1 MKAQRLLRSSL
12 MIGALLP
19 VGLIGACTGQVG
31 NGAGAGDQTQAGGS
45 GGQGPGGGGSPTG
58 SSGSGNGGSSSG
70 AGSAS
75 ASGSTSGTVSH
86 APTPAIPV
94 GANAA
99 LVAESAGVLPMRA
112 LTYKEYANMLSDLL
126 GNTTDPTAGW
136 SPAQEDTTYFVAPT
150 SYAEAILDGMNTAA
164 NTVVDAALAGG
175 KISIPCT
182 NPATSAAETSCVQSF
197 ITTFGLQA
205 YRRPVAA
212 AEMTDLTALFTK
224 VRGLGL
230 SFTDS
235 VAAVVKG
242 MIQSPNFLYHWEIGP
257 TEPTVG
263 TDGLVPLTQWQIA
276 SRLASTLWQSMPDTT
291 LLQAAQ
297 AGNLGT
303 ADQVAA
309 QVQRLLADT
318 TGHAANALYDFH
330 FQMLFSV
337 GTHDLGDLTAFGKTS
352 PIFTAAVQSSVTQEF
367 TQFLSSVY
375 STGDGTLNTLLT
387 ATYSYIN
394 QDLAPIYGVTS
405 GVPATGFAK
414 VQLPAGQ
421 RAGVL
426 TQTAYMA
433 ANANDGVDNPVF
445 RGLGVY
451 EKLFCGTIGSPPPNV
466 PAVNFIQN
474 GTTRQSYELH
484 AASMCAQ
491 GCHNL
496 FDPPG
501 FAFEHYD
508 GDGVYRT
515 TDTGLP
521 VDSMGTFPTP
531 GGATLTF
538 TGAVDLMPQF
548 VQSPEVQQCM
558 AREWARY
565 SLGRAETT
573 AEVGSLQRAYQKGAA
588 TPGYSLTNMLA
599 ALFSS
604 KSFMYRAPS
613 PGETL

>member
-1 MKAQRLLRSSL
+1 M
-12 MIGALLP
+12 G
-19 VGLIGACTGQVG
+19 
-31 NGAGAGDQTQAGGS
+31 GGS
-45 GGQGPGGGGSPTG
+45 SGGGTSNGGGGS
-58 SSGSGNGGSSSG
+58 SGGT
-70 AGSAS
+70 AA
-75 ASGSTSGTVSH
+75 ATSN

-94 GANAA
+94 GASAP

-112 LTYKEYANMLSDLL
+112 LTYKEYANVLSDLL
-126 GNTTDPTAGW
+126 GDTTDPTAGW
-136 SPAQEDTTYFVAPT
+136 PAASEDTSYFVAPE
-150 SYAEAILDGMNTAA
+150 SFAEAIVDLVNTTSD
-164 NTVVDAALAGG
+164 TVAEAALAAG
-175 KISIPCT
+175 KLSIPCT
-182 NPATSAAETSCVQSF
+182 NPATPAAETSCVQSF

-212 AEMTDLTALFTK
+212 AEMTDLTTLFTT

-230 SFTDS
+230 SFTES
-235 VAAVVKG
+235 VTAVVRG

-263 TDGLVPLTQWQIA
+263 SDGLVPLTQWQIA
-276 SRLASTLWQSMPDTT
+276 SRLASTLWQSMPDAT

-297 AGNLGT
+297 AGNLAT

-309 QVQRLLADT
+309 QAQRLLADT

-330 FQMLFSV
+330 FQLLFSV
-337 GTHDLGDLTAFGKTS
+337 GTHDLGDLTALGKTS
-352 PIFTAAVQSSVTQEF
+352 PIFTAGVQSSITPEF

-414 VQLPAGQ
+414 VELPAGQ
-421 RAGVL
+421 RAGIL

-433 ANANDGVDNPVF
+433 ANANDSVDNPVF
-445 RGLGVY
+445 RGLGIY
-451 EKLFCGTIGSPPPNV
+451 EKLFCGTIGSPPAIV
-466 PAVNFIQN
+466 PAVNFLQN
-474 GTTRQSYELH
+474 GTTRQSYEKH
-484 AASMCAQ
+484 AASICAQ

-508 GDGVYRT
+508 GDGVFRT
-515 TDTGLP
+515 TDTMLP
-521 VDSMGTFPTP
+521 VDSAGAFQTP
-531 GGATLTF
+531 NQAMLTF
-538 TGAVDLMPQF
+538 TSAIDLMPQLA
-548 VQSPEVQQCM
+548 QSAEVQQCM
-558 AREWARY
+558 AREWTRY
-565 SLGRAETT
+565 SLGRAETI
-573 AEVGSLQRAYQKGAA
+573 AEVGSLQRAYQKGLA
-588 TPGYSLTNMLA
+588 TPGFSLTNMLA
-599 ALFSS
+599 TLLSS

-613 PGETL
+613 PGESL